1 MEGSGSMTTEDGAA
15 ATYEVRR
22 IVEDAGTSFYWAMRL
37 LPAERRDAMF
47 AVYAFCREVDD
58 IADGDLPVDD
68 KKAGLDEWRA
78 EIARIFEGEPES
90 TVGRALATATRDY
103 GLDRGAMEAI
113 VDGMEMDATGEA
125 LAPDMDTLITYCNRV
140 ASAVGLLSIKVF
152 GDDSEDARR
161 GAVALGH
168 ALQLT
173 NILRDV
179 VEDAAIGRLYLPR
192 ELLVEYG
199 ITATNPPDVIDNP
212 AVAAVCDELS
222 EVALNRFAEAREAFA
237 GCDRK
242 ALKPAFAMMDV
253 YRLLLRRM
261 QARGWTRLDKRVQIG
276 PLAKLWIALKHML

>member
-1 MEGSGSMTTEDGAA
+1 MEGSGSMTAGEPNTA
-15 ATYEVRR
+15 EVRR

-37 LPAERRDAMF
+37 LPEARRDAMF

-58 IADGDLPVDD
+58 IADGDLPVAD
-68 KKAGLDEWRA
+68 KRAGLDEWRA

-90 TVGRALATATRDY
+90 RVGRALAAATRDY

-152 GDDSEDARR
+152 GDDSQDARR

-179 VEDAAIGRLYLPR
+179 VEDAARGRLYLPR
-192 ELLVEYG
+192 ELLLEYG
-199 ITATNPPDVIDNP
+199 IDSIDPAEVIDKQE
-212 AVAAVCDELS
+212 VSAVCDELA
-222 EVALNRFAEAREAFA
+222 EVAANRFAEARRSFRT
-237 GCDRK
+237 CNRQ

-261 QARGWTRLDKRVQIG
+261 QARGWTRLDKRVRIG

>member
-1 MEGSGSMTTEDGAA
+1 MEGSGSMTTEKS
-15 ATYEVRR
+15 ATVEVRR

-58 IADGDLPVDD
+58 IADGELPVEE
-68 KKAGLDEWRA
+68 KRVGLDEWRA

-90 TVGRALATATRDY
+90 TVGRALAAATRDY
-103 GLDRGAMEAI
+103 GLDRADMEAI

-125 LAPDMDTLITYCNRV
+125 LAPDMQTLITYCNRV

-179 VEDAAIGRLYLPR
+179 VDDAARGRLYLPR
-192 ELLVEYG
+192 ELLLEYG
-199 ITATNPPDVIDNP
+199 ITATNPAEVIDNQ
-212 AVAAVCDELS
+212 VVCAVCDELA
-222 EVALNRFAEAREAFA
+222 EVAANRFAEARKSFKT
-237 GCDRK
+237 CNRK

-261 QARGWTRLDKRVQIG
+261 QARGWTRLDKRVRIG

>member
-1 MEGSGSMTTEDGAA
+1 MTEEQGATA
-15 ATYEVRR
+15 EIRR

-58 IADGDLPVDD
+58 IADGELPVDE
-68 KKAGLDEWRA
+68 KRAGLNEWRA

-90 TVGRALATATRDY
+90 AVGRALAAATRDY

-113 VDGMEMDATGEA
+113 IDGMEMDATGEA

-152 GDDSEDARR
+152 GDDSEEARR
-161 GAVALGH
+161 GAVSLGH

-179 VEDAAIGRLYLPR
+179 VDDAAQGRLYLPR
-192 ELLVEYG
+192 ELLAEYG
-199 ITATNPPDVIDNP
+199 IDSTDPAEVIDKP
-212 AVAAVCDELS
+212 SVSAVCDDLS
-222 EVALNRFAEAREAFA
+222 EVAARRFEAARNSFNQCNRR
-237 GCDRK
+237 
-242 ALKPAFAMMDV
+242 ALRPAFAMMDV
-253 YRLLLRRM
+253 YQLLLRRM
-261 QARGWTRLDKRVQIG
+261 QLRGWTRLDKRVRIG

>member
-1 MEGSGSMTTEDGAA
+1 MEGSGSMTTEKS
-15 ATYEVRR
+15 ATVEVRR

-58 IADGDLPVDD
+58 IADGELPVEE
-68 KKAGLDEWRA
+68 KRVGLDEWRA

-90 TVGRALATATRDY
+90 TVGRALAAATRDY
-103 GLDRGAMEAI
+103 GLDRADMEAI

-125 LAPDMDTLITYCNRV
+125 LAPDMQTLITYCNRV

-179 VEDAAIGRLYLPR
+179 VDDAARGRLYLPR
-192 ELLVEYG
+192 ELLLQYG
-199 ITATNPPDVIDNP
+199 IAATNPAEVIDNQ
-212 AVAAVCDELS
+212 VVSAVCDELA
-222 EVALNRFAEAREAFA
+222 EVAANRFAEARKSFKT
-237 GCDRK
+237 CNRK

-261 QARGWTRLDKRVQIG
+261 QARGWTRLDKRVRIG

>member
-1 MEGSGSMTTEDGAA
+1 MEGSGSMTAEDN
-15 ATYEVRR
+15 ATTEVRR

-58 IADGDLPVDD
+58 IADGDLPLDE

-90 TVGRALATATRDY
+90 TVGRALAAAATDY
-103 GLDRGAMEAI
+103 GLERGAMEAI

-125 LAPDMDTLITYCNRV
+125 LAPDMETLITYCNRV

-152 GDDSEDARR
+152 GDDSQDARR
-161 GAVALGH
+161 GAIALGH

-179 VEDAAIGRLYLPR
+179 VEDAAQGRLYLPR

-199 ITATNPPDVIDNP
+199 INDINPAAVIDNP
-212 AVAAVCDELS
+212 AVAAVCDELA
-222 EVALNRFAEAREAFA
+222 EVAGNRFAEAAKSFA
-237 GCDRK
+237 TCDRK
-242 ALKPAFAMMDV
+242 ALRPAFAMMDV

-261 QARGWTRLDKRVQIG
+261 QARGWTRLDKRARIG

>member
-1 MEGSGSMTTEDGAA
+1 MTEEQGATA
-15 ATYEVRR
+15 EIRR

-58 IADGDLPVDD
+58 IADGDLPVE
-68 KKAGLDEWRA
+68 KKRERLDEWRA
-78 EIARIFEGEPES
+78 EVARIFEGEPES
-90 TVGRALATATRDY
+90 AVGRALAAATRDY

-113 VDGMEMDATGEA
+113 IDGMEMDATGEA

-152 GDDSEDARR
+152 GEDSEEARR
-161 GAVALGH
+161 GAVSLGH

-179 VEDAAIGRLYLPR
+179 VDDAVQGRLYLPR

-199 ITATNPPDVIDNP
+199 IDSTDPAEVIDKP
-212 AVAAVCDELS
+212 SVSAVCDDLS
-222 EVALNRFAEAREAFA
+222 EVAARRFESARKAFNK
-237 GCDRK
+237 CNRK

-253 YRLLLRRM
+253 YQLLLRRM
-261 QARGWTRLDKRVQIG
+261 QLRGWTRLDKRVRIG

>member
-1 MEGSGSMTTEDGAA
+1 MTTEKS
-15 ATYEVRR
+15 ATVEVRR

-58 IADGDLPVDD
+58 IADGELPVEE
-68 KKAGLDEWRA
+68 KRVGLDEWRA

-90 TVGRALATATRDY
+90 TVGRALAAATRDY
-103 GLDRGAMEAI
+103 GLDRADMEAI

-125 LAPDMDTLITYCNRV
+125 LAPDMQTLITYCNRV

-179 VEDAAIGRLYLPR
+179 VDDAARGRLYLPR
-192 ELLVEYG
+192 ELLLEYG
-199 ITATNPPDVIDNP
+199 IAATNPAEVIDNQ
-212 AVAAVCDELS
+212 VVSAVCDELA
-222 EVALNRFAEAREAFA
+222 EVAANRFAEARKSFKT
-237 GCDRK
+237 CNRK

-261 QARGWTRLDKRVQIG
+261 QARGWTRLDKRVRIG

>member
-1 MEGSGSMTTEDGAA
+1 MTEEQGATA
-15 ATYEVRR
+15 EIRR

-58 IADGDLPVDD
+58 IADGDLPVAD
-68 KKAGLDEWRA
+68 KRRGLNEWRA

-90 TVGRALATATRDY
+90 AVGRALAAATRDY

-113 VDGMEMDATGEA
+113 IDGMEMDATGEA

-152 GDDSEDARR
+152 GDDSEEARR
-161 GAVALGH
+161 GAVSLGH

-179 VEDAAIGRLYLPR
+179 VDDAAQGRLYLPR
-192 ELLVEYG
+192 ELLAEYG
-199 ITATNPPDVIDNP
+199 IDSTDPAEVIDKP
-212 AVAAVCDELS
+212 SVSAVCNDLS
-222 EVALNRFAEAREAFA
+222 EVAARRFESARKSFNKCNRR
-237 GCDRK
+237 

-253 YRLLLRRM
+253 YQLLLRRM
-261 QARGWTRLDKRVQIG
+261 QSRGWTRLDKRVRIG

>member
-1 MEGSGSMTTEDGAA
+1 MEGSGSMTTEKS
-15 ATYEVRR
+15 ATVEVRR

-58 IADGDLPVDD
+58 IADGELPVEE
-68 KKAGLDEWRA
+68 KRVGLDEWRA

-90 TVGRALATATRDY
+90 TVGRALAAATRDY
-103 GLDRGAMEAI
+103 GLDRADMEAI

-125 LAPDMDTLITYCNRV
+125 LAPDMKTLITYCNRV

-179 VEDAAIGRLYLPR
+179 VDDAARGRLYLPR
-192 ELLVEYG
+192 ELLLEYG
-199 ITATNPPDVIDNP
+199 IAATNPAEVIDNQ
-212 AVAAVCDELS
+212 VVSAVCDELA
-222 EVALNRFAEAREAFA
+222 EVAANRFAEARKSFKT
-237 GCDRK
+237 CNRK

-261 QARGWTRLDKRVQIG
+261 QARGWTRLDKRVRIG

>member
-1 MEGSGSMTTEDGAA
+1 MIAEDNAA
-15 ATYEVRR
+15 VEVRR

-47 AVYAFCREVDD
+47 AVYAFCRAVDD
-58 IADGDLPVDD
+58 IADGELPVAD
-68 KKAGLDEWRA
+68 KRAGLDGWRA

-90 TVGRALATATRDY
+90 AVGRALAAATSEYR
-103 GLDRGAMEAI
+103 LDRGVMEAI

-125 LAPDMDTLITYCNRV
+125 LAPDMETLISYCNRV

-152 GDDSEDARR
+152 GDDSQDARH
-161 GAVALGH
+161 GAIALGH

-179 VEDAAIGRLYLPR
+179 FDDAAQGRLYLPR
-192 ELLVEYG
+192 ELLEEYG
-199 ITATNPPDVIDNP
+199 ITDFNPSAVIENP
-212 AVAAVCDELS
+212 AVAGVCDELS
-222 EVALNRFAEAREAFA
+222 EVAENRFAEAAKAFA
-237 GCDRK
+237 ACDRK

-261 QARGWTRLDKRVQIG
+261 RVRGWTRLDKRVRIG
-276 PLAKLWIALKHML
+276 PLAKLWVALKHML

>member
-1 MEGSGSMTTEDGAA
+1 MTAEDS
-15 ATYEVRR
+15 ATDEIRR
-22 IVEDAGTSFYWAMRL
+22 IVKDAGTSFYWAMRL
-37 LPAERRDAMF
+37 LPVERREAMF

-68 KKAGLDEWRA
+68 KKAGLNEWRV

-90 TVGRALATATRDY
+90 TVGQALAAATRDY

-113 VDGMEMDATGEA
+113 VDGVEMDATGEA
-125 LAPDMDTLITYCNRV
+125 LAPDMTTLITYCNRV

-152 GDDSEDARR
+152 GDDSEAARR

-179 VEDAAIGRLYLPR
+179 VDDAALGRLYLPR

-199 ITATNPPDVIDNP
+199 INATDPAEVIDNP
-212 AVAAVCDELS
+212 AVAAVCDELA
-222 EVALNRFAEAREAFA
+222 EVAANRFAEARKSFST
-237 GCDRK
+237 CNRK
-242 ALKPAFAMMDV
+242 ALRPAFAMMDV
-253 YRLLLRRM
+253 YHLLLRRM
-261 QARGWTRLDKRVQIG
+261 QARGWTRLDKRLRIG
-276 PLAKLWIALKHML
+276 PLTKLLIALKHSF

>member
-1 MEGSGSMTTEDGAA
+1 MTTEKS
-15 ATYEVRR
+15 ATVEVRR

-58 IADGDLPVDD
+58 IADGELPVEE
-68 KKAGLDEWRA
+68 KRVGLDEWRA

-90 TVGRALATATRDY
+90 TVGRALAAATRDY
-103 GLDRGAMEAI
+103 GLDRADMEAI

-125 LAPDMDTLITYCNRV
+125 LAPDMQTLITYCNRV

-179 VEDAAIGRLYLPR
+179 VDDAARGRLYLPR
-192 ELLVEYG
+192 ELLLQYG
-199 ITATNPPDVIDNP
+199 IAATNPAEVIDNQ
-212 AVAAVCDELS
+212 VVSAVCDELA
-222 EVALNRFAEAREAFA
+222 EVAANRFAEARKSFKT
-237 GCDRK
+237 CNRK

-261 QARGWTRLDKRVQIG
+261 QARGWTRLDKRVRIG

>member
-1 MEGSGSMTTEDGAA
+1 MEGSGSMTTEKSAA
-15 ATYEVRR
+15 VEVRR

-58 IADGDLPVDD
+58 IADGELPVEE
-68 KKAGLDEWRA
+68 KRVGLDEWRA

-90 TVGRALATATRDY
+90 TVGRALAAATRDY
-103 GLDRGAMEAI
+103 GLDRADMEAI

-125 LAPDMDTLITYCNRV
+125 LAPDMQTLITYCNRV

-179 VEDAAIGRLYLPR
+179 VDDAARGRLYLPR
-192 ELLVEYG
+192 ELLLEYG
-199 ITATNPPDVIDNP
+199 IAATNPAEVIDNQ
-212 AVAAVCDELS
+212 VVSAVCDELA
-222 EVALNRFAEAREAFA
+222 EVAANRFSEARKSFKI
-237 GCDRK
+237 CNRK

-261 QARGWTRLDKRVQIG
+261 QARGWTRLDKRVRIG

>member
-1 MEGSGSMTTEDGAA
+1 MTAEDS
-15 ATYEVRR
+15 ATAEIRR
-22 IVEDAGTSFYWAMRL
+22 IVEGAGTSFYWAMRL

-47 AVYAFCREVDD
+47 AIYAFCREVDD
-58 IADGDLPVDD
+58 IADGDLPVEE
-68 KKAGLDEWRA
+68 KRAGLDEWRA
-78 EIARIFEGEPES
+78 EIARIFEGKPES
-90 TVGRALATATRDY
+90 TVGRALAAATRDY
-103 GLDRGAMEAI
+103 GLDRGVMEAI
-113 VDGMEMDATGEA
+113 VDGVEMDATGEA

-152 GDDSEDARR
+152 GDDSQDAQR

-179 VEDAAIGRLYLPR
+179 AEDAAIGRLYLPR

-199 ITATNPPDVIDNP
+199 ITVTDPAAVVDSP
-212 AVAAVCDELS
+212 AVAAVCDELA
-222 EVALNRFAEAREAFA
+222 EVAANRFAEARKAFA
-237 GCDRK
+237 SCDRK

-261 QARGWTRLDKRVQIG
+261 QARGWTRLDKRPRIG
-276 PLAKLWIALKHML
+276 PLSKLWIALKHML

>member
-1 MEGSGSMTTEDGAA
+1 MEGSGSMTTEKSAA
-15 ATYEVRR
+15 VEVRR

-58 IADGDLPVDD
+58 IADGELPVEE
-68 KKAGLDEWRA
+68 KRVGLDEWRA

-90 TVGRALATATRDY
+90 TVGRALAAATRDY
-103 GLDRGAMEAI
+103 GLDRADMEAI

-125 LAPDMDTLITYCNRV
+125 LAPDMQTLITYCNRV

-179 VEDAAIGRLYLPR
+179 VDDAARGRLYLPR
-192 ELLVEYG
+192 ELLLEYG
-199 ITATNPPDVIDNP
+199 IAATNPAEVIDNQ
-212 AVAAVCDELS
+212 VVSAVCDELA
-222 EVALNRFAEAREAFA
+222 EVAANRFAEARKSFKT
-237 GCDRK
+237 CNRK

-261 QARGWTRLDKRVQIG
+261 QARGWTRLDKRVRIG